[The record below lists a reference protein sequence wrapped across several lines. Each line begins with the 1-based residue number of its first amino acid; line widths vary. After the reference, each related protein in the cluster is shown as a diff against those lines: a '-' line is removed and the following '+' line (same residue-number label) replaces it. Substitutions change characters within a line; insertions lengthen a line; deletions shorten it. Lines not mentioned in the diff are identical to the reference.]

1 MSRLIGTKPNQ
12 MPTNAD
18 LGTMA
23 YQNTDSTSIKSATIR
38 ELHNTPDYTGK
49 RGPNK
54 NPSLLLDFA
63 NGHLPGYFPVVRRGE
78 QAYLDKSGI
87 MRWSA
92 RNEINCDHDPETL
105 EPLGMRVEATMT
117 NHFATSRFGGA
128 SSGTSPEFRN
138 SFIQGCTHA
147 QNTTETLS
155 PDGKQQALKLV
166 STSGSTNSRIYSNSN
181 PIYNG
186 IQTFSFFAKK
196 VESLSAS
203 KFISI
208 DCDNVNIQV
217 VYNLQDGEIHY
228 VDAAGIGTSV
238 LINWG
243 IEPYPNGWYRCH
255 ATLNNA
261 AGTGG
266 TTSNDWRVYLLT
278 NTANPSGPFTGNEG
292 AYLWGA
298 QLEASEFPTSHIRTF
313 GQSKTRSSALS
324 GAMELHDYHDF
335 DSKKFPN
342 PNMGLTYLVEG
353 THQWKRDNT
362 TNYYVWTLRS
372 AQGGSEYLGLRMGGS
387 SGRMAHQ
394 IYTGTQ
400 YYTHEI
406 GQHPDLNSDVQV
418 RSYTTAGS
426 IGPKLGFQ
434 ASCKFHK
441 SKQFPGGPGSG
452 DYSLTN
458 SVYGNANNSSNQGS
472 LSYVS
477 STPDYT
483 TATPDN
489 IPGRNTTLDELCL
502 GSSAGGQPMEN
513 GWIKRI
519 IFYPGEVDK
528 ETLIEMAEK

>member
-23 YQNTDSTSIKSATIR
+23 YQNTDSASIKSATIR
-38 ELHNTPDYTGK
+38 ELYNTPDYTGK

-63 NGHLPGYFPVVRRGE
+63 NGHLPGYFPVARRCE

-105 EPLGMRVEATMT
+105 EPLGMRVELTQT
-117 NHFATSRFGGA
+117 NQFATSSFGCS
-128 SSGTSPEFRN
+128 SSGNSPEFRA
-138 SFIQGCTHA
+138 SFIQGSTSA

-155 PDGKQQALKLV
+155 PDGKTQALKLQ
-166 STSGSTNSRIYSNSN
+166 STNGSTNSRIYSNSN

-186 IQTFSFFAKK
+186 INTFSFFAKK
-196 VESLSAS
+196 IDSLSAS
-203 KFISI
+203 KFIAI

-217 VYNLQDGEIHY
+217 IYNLQDGEIHY
-228 VDAAGIGTSV
+228 VDGAGVGTSV
-238 LINWG
+238 LLNWG
-243 IEPYPNGWYRCH
+243 MEPYPNGWYRCH

-261 AGTGG
+261 AGVGG
-266 TTSNDWRVYLLT
+266 TSSNDWRVYLCT

-298 QLEASEFPTSHIRTF
+298 QLEASEYPTSLIRTF
-313 GQSKTRSSALS
+313 GQSKTRGSTLGGS
-324 GAMELHDYHDF
+324 MELHDYHDN

-342 PNMGLTYLVEG
+342 PAMGLTYLVEG
-353 THQWKRDNT
+353 TEQWIRDSG
-362 TNYYVWTLRS
+362 TNHYVFTLRS

-394 IYTGTQ
+394 IYTGTG
-400 YYTHEI
+400 YNTHEI
-406 GQHPDLNSDVQV
+406 GQYPDLNTDFQV
-418 RSYTTAGS
+418 RSYTTVGS

-441 SKQFPGGPGSG
+441 STQFSGGPGSG
-452 DYSLTN
+452 DYSQNN
-458 SVYGNANNSSNQGS
+458 SVYGNANYNSNQGS
-472 LSYVS
+472 LLYTS
-477 STPDYT
+477 STPDY
-483 TATPDN
+483 ATVIPTN
-489 IPGRNTTLDELCL
+489 LPGRNTTLDELCL
-502 GSSAGGQPMEN
+502 GSSQGGQPMEN

-519 IFYPGEVDK
+519 ILYPGEVDK